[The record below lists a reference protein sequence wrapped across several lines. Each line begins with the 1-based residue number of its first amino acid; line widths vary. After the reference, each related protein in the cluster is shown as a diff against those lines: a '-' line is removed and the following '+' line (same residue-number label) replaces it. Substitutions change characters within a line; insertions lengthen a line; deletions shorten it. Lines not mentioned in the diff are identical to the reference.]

1 MRKLFGLATILIA
14 FFLVACEADPAFVVQ
29 PEPPVDDSTF
39 FIGSG
44 SGLNFVNGSIDI
56 TDLDIPSLGSTDLK
70 VSIVDI
76 NFAPYVTPVTVSFT
90 SDCTTAGSAM
100 IDPTPTNTVDGVAST
115 TYTDVACVDEDTVT
129 ATAIVDGQVLEA
141 TGVVTIIP

>member
-1 MRKLFGLATILIA
+1 MRRLFGVVTLFSAV
-14 FFLVACEADPAFVVQ
+14 FLGACEADPAFVIL

-39 FIGSG
+39 FMGSG
-44 SGLNFVNGSIDI
+44 SGLTFVDGDIDI
-56 TDLDIPSLGSTDLK
+56 TDLDIPSMGSTDLK
-70 VSIVDI
+70 VTIVDI

-90 SDCTTAGSAM
+90 SDCTAAGSAM
-100 IDPTPTNTVDGVAST
+100 IDPTPTNTVDGIAST

-129 ATAIVDGQVLEA
+129 ATATVDGQVLVA